1 MTLGGAS
8 LTGPSTGGV
17 VAHQLVPYLG
27 GKSRVAAKLIA
38 RFPAHRCYAE
48 VFAGGLSVLLR
59 KPPSP
64 VEVVND
70 FDSELIHLYKMVKFR
85 LGEFLDG
92 VDRIPISRELF
103 EDWLHQDPTY
113 LNDVY
118 RAVRKL
124 YIIRLSF
131 GAQAE
136 TFGVDPSAPRRLD
149 VRLWI
154 EQWWERTCRVTFEC
168 LDAVHFIARYDRPDT
183 FFYIDPPYLG
193 KDWYTQKFGGAERH
207 TALRDQLAVCRGTW
221 LFSHHDTPE
230 IRALYRA
237 FNIAKLP
244 VPYSIAKGIKQVS
257 KELIISNYKPPKRR
271 PGGRSKNELSTE
283 KRPK

>member
-1 MTLGGAS
+1 MSLGGATA
-8 LTGPSTGGV
+8 TGPIDGAV
-17 VAHQLVPYLG
+17 CHQLVPYLG
-27 GKSRVAAKLIA
+27 GKSRVAARIIT

-59 KPPSP
+59 KPPSA

-85 LGEFLDG
+85 LGEFLEG

-131 GAQAE
+131 G
-136 TFGVDPSAPRRLD
+136 
-149 VRLWI
+149 
-154 EQWWERTCRVTFEC
+154 
-168 LDAVHFIARYDRPDT
+168 
-183 FFYIDPPYLG
+183 
-193 KDWYTQKFGGAERH
+193 
-207 TALRDQLAVCRGTW
+207 
-221 LFSHHDTPE
+221 
-230 IRALYRA
+230 
-237 FNIAKLP
+237 
-244 VPYSIAKGIKQVS
+244 
-257 KELIISNYKPPKRR
+257 
-271 PGGRSKNELSTE
+271 
-283 KRPK
+283 